1 MDNQELVAQ
10 LVANARQAL
19 AEFEHYTQEQVDA
32 CVNAVLDAFGA
43 HAEELAR

>member
-19 AEFEHYTQEQVDA
+19 AEFEHYTH
-32 CVNAVLDAFGA
+32 CL
-43 HAEELAR
+43 LYTS